1 MSRILN
7 NSDRKFILKIKSQE
21 PLDLNACKPHVYL
34 LQSTGYEEL
43 KDISIENTDS
53 IKILI
58 DKETA
63 NKVNQIKLKVTLDIP
78 DADFNNKSRH
88 VEYEVCS
95 TIM

>member
-1 MSRILN
+1 MSRILS

-21 PLDLNACKPHVYL
+21 PLDITRCAPHVYL
-34 LQSTGYEEL
+34 LQSTGYVEL
-43 KDISIENTDS
+43 KDISIENSDS

-58 DKETA
+58 DKEIA
-63 NKVNQIKLKVTLDIP
+63 QKVNQIKLKVTLDIP
-78 DADFNNKSRH
+78 DEDFNDKNRH

>member
-21 PLDLNACKPHVYL
+21 PLDLTKCKPHVYL
-34 LQSTGYEEL
+34 LQSTGYKEL
-43 KDISIENTDS
+43 EDISIENTDS

-58 DKETA
+58 AKEIA
-63 NKVNQIKLKVTLDIP
+63 NSVTQIKLKVTLDIP
-78 DADFNNKSRH
+78 DEDFNNKNRH

-95 TIM
+95 TLM

>member
-1 MSRILN
+1 MSRILS

-21 PLDLNACKPHVYL
+21 PLDLTKCSPHVYL
-34 LQSTGYEEL
+34 LQSKGYEEL
-43 KDISIENTDS
+43 KDVSIENTDS

-63 NKVNQIKLKVTLDIP
+63 KSVTQIKLKVTLDIP
-78 DADFNNKSRH
+78 DEDFDNKNRH

-95 TIM
+95 TLM

>member
-21 PLDLNACKPHVYL
+21 PLDLTKCNPQVYL
-34 LQSTGYEEL
+34 LQSGEYIKL
-43 KDISIENTDS
+43 KDVNIENTDS

-63 NKVNQIKLKVTLDIP
+63 KSVTQIKLKVTLDIP
-78 DADFNNKSRH
+78 DEDFNDKERH

-95 TIM
+95 TLM